1 MGYSQIVDMDV
12 YGDGEEGGEDD
23 MTEEEFRAMLAEVYM
38 IGRCFLF
45 YFYGCCCWLVDQ
57 SHSSASRLIRV
68 LLRRV
73 L

>member
-23 MTEEEFRAMLAEVYM
+23 MTEEEFRAMLAEVYYWPM
-38 IGRCFLF
+38 FFILFL
-45 YFYGCCCWLVDQ
+45 WLLVGW
-57 SHSSASRLIRV
+57 LINLT